1 MAKRAYKLWILKL
14 LEILCRMNAIVDK
27 ECSNQS
33 VDVVRVF
40 YYLVRK
46 QGVEKSFLFWCH
58 SVLFLL
64 LMLLLDMCI
73 LAHK

>member
-40 YYLVRK
+40 Y
-46 QGVEKSFLFWCH
+46 
-58 SVLFLL
+58 
-64 LMLLLDMCI
+64 
-73 LAHK
+73 